1 MESASQEVPA
11 LAKRKQYMRSQVLW
25 IQPPRV
31 DRKGAARATGK
42 TQAIMDCLHTLPV
55 KRQDALLH
63 DPGR

>member
-42 TQAIMDCLHTLPV
+42 TQAIWIASTLPV